1 MPLEQLAAPV
11 RDRKTVTAR
20 QFVALLGVIRHGM
33 RVKDLAE
40 RLNAFP
46 DTVSRWVTRGTHRRT
61 SDAGFA
67 RTLTRL
73 EQQLTGKRK

>member
-1 MPLEQLAAPV
+1 MPRRPRVFADGAIYHV
-11 RDRKTVTAR
+11 YAR
-20 QFVALLGVIRHGM
+20 CGRGV
-33 RVKDLAE
+33 RVKDLAD

-46 DTVSRWVTRGTHRRT
+46 DTVSRWVTRGAHRRT

-73 EQQLTGKRK
+73 EKQLSGKRK